1 MAEKRAVEVRL
12 SPAAQSDLDGV
23 FDYTVRQWGLEQAVR
38 YMESLENA
46 CAALA
51 AGPAQAQDCS
61 DIRPGY
67 RRATAGRHS
76 IYFRIED
83 YGIAVVRIL
92 HHRMDT
98 LQHL

>member
-1 MAEKRAVEVRL
+1 MAEKRAVECRL
-12 SPAAQSDLDGV
+12 SPGAQSDLDGI
-23 FDYTVRQWGLEQAVR
+23 FDYTVQQWGLQQAVR
-38 YMESLENA
+38 YMETLESA

-51 AGPAQAQDCS
+51 AEPAQAQDCS
-61 DIRPGY
+61 DIRLGY

-83 YGIAVVRIL
+83 YGIAVIRIL

-98 LQHL
+98 LRLL